1 MTPLRTWLLAIR
13 PKTLVAA
20 VAPVVVGTALAYNRH
35 AFAPV
40 AALAALAGAL
50 LIQIGTNL
58 TNDVLDHRRGA
69 DTAERLGPTRV
80 TQAGLL
86 APRSVALGAA
96 VAFAL
101 AVAAGAYLVAVAG
114 WPIAV
119 LGVVAILSGIAYTAG
134 PAPLAYVGLGDVFVM
149 VFFGIAAVGGT
160 YYVQV
165 MDALGTFDRWEA
177 LHAMPQALLLGV
189 GVGALATAILTVN
202 NLRDRETDA
211 VVGKRT
217 LAVRMGDE
225 RTRRYFDALI
235 FTAFAL
241 PVGLAVF
248 HGLGPA
254 IVAVLLAVPFALPPG
269 RSVAGGVRGKALNAV
284 LGQVARLQIVYAFWL
299 SIGLIADRLLLA
311 WVAGF

>member
-1 MTPLRTWLLAIR
+1 MTTSRSWLLAIR

-20 VAPVVVGTALAYNRH
+20 FAPVAVGTALAFNQH
-35 AFAPV
+35 ALAPV
-40 AALAALAGAL
+40 AALAALVGAL

-58 TNDVLDHRRGA
+58 ANDVLDFRRGA

-86 APRSVALGAA
+86 APRAVAAGAA
-96 VAFAL
+96 LCFAL

-114 WPIAV
+114 WPIAL
-119 LGVVAILSGIAYTAG
+119 LGVAAILSGIAYTAG

-165 MDALGTFDRWEA
+165 MDALGGYARRQA
-177 LHAMPQALLLGV
+177 LHALPQALLLGV

-202 NLRDRETDA
+202 NLRDRDTDA
-211 VVGKRT
+211 RAGKRT
-217 LAVRMGDE
+217 LAVRLGDG
-225 RTRRYFDALI
+225 RTRRYFDALM
-235 FTAFAL
+235 FTAFAV
-241 PVGLAVF
+241 PTGLAVF

-254 IVAVLLAVPFALPPG
+254 IVAVLFAVPFALDPG
-269 RSVAGGVRGKALNAV
+269 RAIAGGVRGKALNAV
-284 LGQVARLQIVYAFWL
+284 LGQVARLQVVYAFWL
-299 SIGLIADRLLLA
+299 SLGLVADRLLRA
-311 WVAGF
+311 WVAGG